1 MSIEEDSTV
10 AIVGAGPVGLLIAL
24 LLAQGGVSVTVYEA
38 EEAVSQSPRAI
49 VYFDVV
55 LQEFKKAGIL
65 EEVENAGFLA
75 EAVSWRRADGS
86 ALATISGGP
95 PETRS
100 ILLGQPFLAEIIL
113 NKLAAF
119 PHAKVLY
126 NHRYVDA
133 EQTDDRVTTH
143 LTRGDD
149 NGRVIHHSQYLV
161 GTDGGRSAVRKS
173 MDIPFEGTS
182 WNDFLFVAA
191 NIDYDLDAHCDWPP
205 VNFLVDPED
214 WAIIL
219 KRGKGDIWRCTCGV
233 KYSEGFDPE
242 SESDVAKIKEKI
254 KRLLPGPTEQIKFL
268 TIAPYKV
275 HQRCAKTMAKGRV
288 LLAGDA
294 AHVNNP
300 IGGIGLVTG
309 LLDAAHAAVALK
321 DVLLDRK
328 STAELQSYSDA
339 RRQAFLNIT
348 SPTTV
353 GNKKR
358 LMSTEPEDIKE
369 REEFFAKLNKP
380 DFAFLGMM
388 MQSQAAMSSTKN
400 RENRRADTPV
410 SG

>member
-49 VYFDVV
+49 VYVGFTFHPITIVGKCAHNANSMACLRCSYFDVV

-294 AHVNNP
+294 AHV
-300 IGGIGLVTG
+300 
-309 LLDAAHAAVALK
+309 
-321 DVLLDRK
+321 
-328 STAELQSYSDA
+328 STASHHILGTKGECMADKQT
-339 RRQAFLNIT
+339 NIIGKQ
-348 SPTTV
+348 PHWRHRACD
-353 GNKKR
+353 R
-358 LMSTEPEDIKE
+358 L
-369 REEFFAKLNKP
+369 A
-380 DFAFLGMM
+380 
-388 MQSQAAMSSTKN
+388 
-400 RENRRADTPV
+400 
-410 SG
+410 